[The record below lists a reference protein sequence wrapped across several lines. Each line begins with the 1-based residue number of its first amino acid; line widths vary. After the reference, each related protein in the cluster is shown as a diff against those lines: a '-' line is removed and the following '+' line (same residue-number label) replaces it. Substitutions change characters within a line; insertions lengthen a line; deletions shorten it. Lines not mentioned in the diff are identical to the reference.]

1 MTKKAFQVFQI
12 TLPANESRQILFQ
25 GTYFKLLSATGAVDV
40 TIEGQGTIPD
50 LTSGRGLKD
59 TAYSRLILTD
69 KTGASNSIELFCATE
84 EYVDQ
89 TFSGVV
95 TLANVNG
102 PFTQAAKTVTNS
114 SAQLLAANS
123 ARRYLLIQ
131 NNDASGIIYV
141 TLDGTAAT
149 TAKGI
154 KIEAGGSYECQGYV
168 PTGEIRAIGSL
179 ASNGNVVAVE
189 G

>member
-1 MTKKAFQVFQI
+1 MTKKAFQVFPL
-12 TLPANESRQILFQ
+12 TLAANESRQILFE

-50 LTSGRGLKD
+50 LSSGRGLKD

-69 KTGASNSIELFCATE
+69 KTGASNSIQLFCATE

-102 PFTQAAKTVTNS
+102 PFTQAAKTVTSS

-131 NNDASGIIYV
+131 NNATSGIIYV

-149 TAKGI
+149 NAKGI
-154 KIEAGGSYECQGYV
+154 KIDPGGSYECQGYV
-168 PTGEIRAIGSL
+168 PTGEIRAIGSIS
-179 ASNGNVVAVE
+179 SNANVVAVE